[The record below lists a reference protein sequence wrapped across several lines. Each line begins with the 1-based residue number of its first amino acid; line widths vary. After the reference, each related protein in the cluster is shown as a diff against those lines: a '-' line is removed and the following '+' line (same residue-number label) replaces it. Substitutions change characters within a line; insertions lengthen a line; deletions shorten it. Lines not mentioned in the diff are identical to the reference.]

1 MDYVKAYYDENST
14 LEWDRL
20 DNPYSR
26 IEFTTTTHLIDKY
39 FKNISNVIDIG
50 SGSGRYSIELI
61 KRGFDVSLLD
71 LSQNLLDI
79 AKKNI
84 ENISNKKY
92 DYFCKSALELDFIEG
107 DAFEY
112 ALVLGPL
119 YHLHNEEDRLKVIND
134 TYRILKP
141 GGRAIIAYINTWG
154 VLKAAVYEFPDIF
167 EDIGHFDRYLNGNIK
182 FSKEESFTETFF
194 TTAEHAIE
202 EVSKSKLKIIST
214 AGAESFL
221 SGLIMDVKDL
231 YKRDINLYNK
241 FIKKAAEYS
250 EEEQYRN
257 ITEHFLIVVEK

>member
-50 SGSGRYSIELI
+50 SGPGRYSIELI

-71 LSQNLLDI
+71 LSQNL
-79 AKKNI
+79 
-84 ENISNKKY
+84 
-92 DYFCKSALELDFIEG
+92 
-107 DAFEY
+107 
-112 ALVLGPL
+112 
-119 YHLHNEEDRLKVIND
+119 
-134 TYRILKP
+134 
-141 GGRAIIAYINTWG
+141 IAYINTWG